1 MGLEVTLQL
10 AFSVKDVTSDLVQN
24 IMATAGK
31 IKSQLRFSPCPGISV
46 VLKLQHVSESSGGF
60 VTAQIAGIQASSD
73 SVGL

>member
-46 VLKLQHVSESSGGF
+46 VLKLQNVSESSGGF
-60 VTAQIAGIQASSD
+60 VNSTDFQDPGQI
-73 SVGL
+73 